1 MFQANDK
8 DTLTILT
15 EAVLVF
21 FAVNLEHAIVSWGV
35 FKINLPKEF

>member
-1 MFQANDK
+1 MFQAHVK

-21 FAVNLEHAIVSWGV
+21 FAVNLEHAIVSLGV
-35 FKINLPKEF
+35 FKINHPKEF